1 MIKDKSELQTALI
14 DSVMACDLDCVRR
27 LLLEGANPDVGLDE
41 AQVTPLHF
49 AAQNSDVNIV
59 KELLRY
65 GANSKAKT
73 VPDGETPLDIACLY
87 NHPAIIELL
96 K

>member
-49 AAQNSDVNIV
+49 AAQNSMSI
-59 KELLRY
+59 
-65 GANSKAKT
+65 
-73 VPDGETPLDIACLY
+73 
-87 NHPAIIELL
+87 LL
-96 K
+96 KSFCGMVLTLRRKQSLMGKRHWI